1 MYYLQVSAVNHHN
14 DEFPNSN
21 RRMLEVVVGTSNRK
35 ERGEE
40 RSGVEWSGEK
50 WSAVD
55 WPGGSG
61 SKQV

>member
-1 MYYLQVSAVNHHN
+1 MNHHN
-14 DEFPNSN
+14 DEFRNCN
-21 RRMLEVVVGTSNRK
+21 RWMLVVVVGTSNRK

-50 WSAVD
+50 WSGVD
-55 WPGGSG
+55 WRGGSG